1 MANKW
6 IRAICREGASD
17 LKSVYVCIKHFRE
30 EDIHRTYQIH
40 QGDGSIQHIE
50 RSKPK
55 LSENAISCILSSC
68 PKYLSSSTPKPAR
81 LTYETKEQELFDEA
95 LKLSIAEQI
104 TEIAKYRSRDFENLK
119 EKLVSVNLPDNW
131 VHWYSDECTVH
142 FIKPS
147 LSGQILSIDSSVSIY
162 RLLTAKVFLEGK

>member
-1 MANKW
+1 MFVPNCRSNYKGEPYTPLFSLPKCPDLANKW

-30 EDIHRTYQIH
+30 EDIHRTYEIH
-40 QGDGSIQHIE
+40 QGDGSIWHIE

-55 LSENAISCILSSC
+55 LSENAIPCILPSC
-68 PKYLSSSTPKPAR
+68 PKYLSSSTPKPIR

-104 TEIAKYRSRDFENLK
+104 TEVDKYKLRDFENLE
-119 EKLVSVNLPDNW
+119 EKFVSV
-131 VHWYSDECTVH
+131 T
-142 FIKPS
+142 
-147 LSGQILSIDSSVSIY
+147 
-162 RLLTAKVFLEGK
+162 